1 MQPYSAQQWK
11 IKGISLSRR
20 VDKQMK
26 IRKESNIT
34 KLMTEIR
41 IYVSIIIMNVNGLN
55 FLIERQRSI
64 D

>member
-1 MQPYSAQQWK
+1 
-11 IKGISLSRR
+11 
-20 VDKQMK
+20 MK